1 MRFCLAIAA
10 VLLLTTR
17 ADARTVAV
25 ADSAAVHQLR
35 QQLVGLSPAVRP
47 REAQRL
53 ATIAFETSARLR
65 RDYEVSGPAGFHNFL
80 VNAGVK
86 QRGLCHHWARD
97 LMNSLATAK
106 PATLDLHWG
115 IARRGTLREHN
126 CVVVT
131 AKGAPFATGI
141 VLDAWRHSGRLYV
154 GAVAIDRYPWKEDLV
169 DCLCAAARLRRDAN
183 PRPRITAR

>member
-1 MRFCLAIAA
+1 MRLCLAIAA
-10 VLLLTTR
+10 ILSLCATAGAQVTSR
-17 ADARTVAV
+17 DDAAIRQL
-25 ADSAAVHQLR
+25 SGQLAA
-35 QQLVGLSPAVRP
+35 LSPAVRP

-53 ATIAFETSARLR
+53 ATAAFETAARLR
-65 RDYEVSGPAGFHNFL
+65 REYQVGGPAGFHNFL

-97 LMNSLATAK
+97 LMNSLATVK
-106 PATLDLHWG
+106 QATFDLHWG

-126 CVVVT
+126 SVVVT

-141 VLDAWRHSGRLYV
+141 VLDAWRHSGRLYA
-154 GAVAIDRYPWKEDLV
+154 GPVANDRYPWKEDLI